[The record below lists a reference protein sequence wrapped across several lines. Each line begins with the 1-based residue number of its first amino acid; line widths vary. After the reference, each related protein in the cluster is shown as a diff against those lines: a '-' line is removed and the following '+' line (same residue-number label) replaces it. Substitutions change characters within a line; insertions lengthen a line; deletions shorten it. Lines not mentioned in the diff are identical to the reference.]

1 MTCITLPRNKFLLA
15 IVFGASFLS
24 YQSTRAVAEPTLIHG
39 IHTFDLST
47 KVMVGIILCS
57 LIQLS
62 CTEKGNPN
70 RITFEEFHAL
80 VKKEYPKLSLKKTLA
95 LFLMLWND
103 YWIGFKGKSGSMTVS
118 GTKISIPSNKRTSAK
133 TLNDGETIEIIYHDG
148 EPSYGILGTLWPL
161 FTNCSSTLGTLSK
174 TKSAINALY

>member
-24 YQSTRAVAEPTLIHG
+24 YQSARAIDKPTFISNIHDLHALSQAAIG
-39 IHTFDLST
+39 IMLF
-47 KVMVGIILCS
+47 S
-57 LIQLS
+57 LAQLS
-62 CTEKGNPN
+62 CTEKGNPD
-70 RITFEEFHAL
+70 RITFEEFRAL

-95 LFLMLWND
+95 LLLIFWND
-103 YWIGFKGKSGSMTVS
+103 YVIGFKGKSGSMTVS

-133 TLNDGETIEIIYHDG
+133 TLNDGETLEIIYHDG
-148 EPSYGILGTLWPL
+148 EPSYGVLGTLWPL
-161 FTNCSSTLGTLSK
+161 FTSCSSTLGTLSK